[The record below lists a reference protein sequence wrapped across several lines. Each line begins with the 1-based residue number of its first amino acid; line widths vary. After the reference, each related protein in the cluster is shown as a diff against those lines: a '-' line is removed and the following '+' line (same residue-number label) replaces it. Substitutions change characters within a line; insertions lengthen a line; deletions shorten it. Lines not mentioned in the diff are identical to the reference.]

1 MPAPNRLASLRLVS
15 NERSNRVESDAEVVA
30 ALCAG
35 EAWASEVVWDRYAE
49 RVNRFFVRSLGKS
62 ADDVEDLTQ
71 EVFMRVFTRPEAIR
85 DPAALREFIMGVAL
99 RVLKNLFRYRWI
111 RRVVRL
117 SNDGELPE
125 VPAPTGTDQAARHAL
140 RRCYAILDRL
150 STRERVAFVLRY
162 LEEMTVDEV
171 AECMTVSR
179 SSVKRMI
186 SRGVAKVSALVDKD
200 PDLRGFFFESRGGL
214 R

>member
-1 MPAPNRLASLRLVS
+1 MPVPSRLASLRLVS
-15 NERSNRVESDAEVVA
+15 NEQNTRIESDAEVVA

-35 EAWASEVVWDRYAE
+35 QAWAAEVVWERYAP
-49 RVNRFFVRSLGKS
+49 RVTRFFVRSLGRS
-62 ADDVEDLTQ
+62 AVDVEDLTQ
-71 EVFMRVFTRPEAIR
+71 EVFLRVFTRPETIR
-85 DPAALREFIMGVAL
+85 DPEALREFVMGVAL

-117 SNDGELPE
+117 SSDGELPE
-125 VPAPTGTDQAARHAL
+125 VPAPVGTDQVARQAL

-150 STRERVAFVLRY
+150 STRERAAFVLRH

-171 AECMTVSR
+171 AACMAVSR
-179 SSVKRMI
+179 SSAKRLI
-186 SRGVAKVSALVDKD
+186 SRGVATVSELVDDD
-200 PDLRGFFFESRGGL
+200 PDLRSFFFESGGGL